1 MERNK
6 NRSSFDNSANH
17 YTIKWIKLLEE
28 RKFFNLF
35 LNFFSAF
42 KLFSFVRKCFFH
54 SKVWQKNQGCCWSC
68 YGKISRRS
76 FSSYYDRGKIAFP
89 RETLVWRWVGLI
101 FFCWTQDISCGHMLF
116 WFQLS
121 LLFSFVLS
129 LPPNYREWLTLWL
142 VLLYLLMKNN
152 GKIFFLIIFYFY
164 LSNSVIFCEI
174 LFSFLQE
181 FWTN

>member
-35 LNFFSAF
+35 LNFFPLLSCSL
-42 KLFSFVRKCFFH
+42 LFASVFFH

-76 FSSYYDRGKIAFP
+76 FSSYYDGGKIAFP
-89 RETLVWRWVGLI
+89 WGNTSVALGRFN
-101 FFCWTQDISCGHMLF
+101 FFWTQDISCGHMLF

-129 LPPNYREWLTLWL
+129 LPPNYREWLTLRL